1 MLELNNEYDTLND
14 QLLLS
19 VTIGAGLFV
28 CAEAPVVK
36 VICLID
42 RSIDESTLFFP
53 CFLFISLLSPSF
65 TETDSLK

>member
-19 VTIGAGLFV
+19 VTIGLFV
-28 CAEAPVVK
+28 CAGAPVVK

-42 RSIDESTLFFP
+42 RSMNRPYFFP
-53 CFLFISLLSPSF
+53 CFFFVHLFTQSIIY
-65 TETDSLK
+65 